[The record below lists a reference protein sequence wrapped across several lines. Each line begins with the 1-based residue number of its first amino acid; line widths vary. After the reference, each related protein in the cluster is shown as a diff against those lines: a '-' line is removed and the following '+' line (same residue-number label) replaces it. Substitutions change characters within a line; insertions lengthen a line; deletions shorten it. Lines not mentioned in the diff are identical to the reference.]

1 MIYRRSLIGA
11 AASAALLPAAG
22 RAQSQSSAFPS
33 KQLRLIVGFAAGGGG
48 DIVARVLG
56 AELTKSGGYSVL
68 VDNKPGAGGNIAT
81 REALRAPPD
90 GHSILFANVG
100 MLAVNPYAMKDV
112 GYDPVTDIAPVCL
125 AVDFS
130 NVLVV
135 HPSVPAKT
143 LAEYLELAKR
153 PEGMDYGSSGVG
165 GAGHLAGELLKA
177 RSGVKLNH
185 VPFRGGGPAMN
196 DLVAGHVPSLIASA
210 PTATPLMR
218 EGRIRALAV
227 TGAKRSPFDPD
238 IPTIAEQGFPG
249 YAATN
254 WYAIVVSSKV
264 PTEIVAQL
272 NAILTK
278 ALKAKEVQAAY
289 AQQGMETIASTQA
302 ETAAHIARETEVW
315 KKVIADAG
323 IRLE

>member
-1 MIYRRSLIGA
+1 
-11 AASAALLPAAG
+11 
-22 RAQSQSSAFPS
+22 
-33 KQLRLIVGFAAGGGG
+33 
-48 DIVARVLG
+48 
-56 AELTKSGGYSVL
+56 
-68 VDNKPGAGGNIAT
+68 
-81 REALRAPPD
+81 
-90 GHSILFANVG
+90 
-100 MLAVNPYAMKDV
+100 
-112 GYDPVTDIAPVCL
+112 
-125 AVDFS
+125 
-130 NVLVV
+130 
-135 HPSVPAKT
+135 VPAKT

-264 PTEIVAQL
+264 PPEIVAQL

-278 ALKAKEVQAAY
+278 ALKAQEVQAAY